1 MTVGEEGTTM
11 ADPHNEAPPPKPA
24 FLRLRHDP
32 PRLLTPLRRRLR
44 HIYVRATEAGW
55 FGLTPLQTH
64 VVICGFPRSGT
75 TMLQLMFETAVA
87 DAKAFGRERS
97 GLSVA
102 RYTWPGSHAVF
113 LSKKPDD
120 IFYVS
125 DIRDYYRDLKT
136 TVKFVLS
143 VRDPRAVLTSRHVSK
158 PGYTVPTEKW
168 LAVDAHVTYQR
179 QFADVIVTEYRDA
192 VMEPR
197 LVQERLVAF
206 TGLPLKG
213 NFDDFHKDVPQ
224 HFDTRALNGVRPIDR
239 ASLDKWRAPEH
250 RERIQQILRDIP
262 HLPERLVADG
272 YEPDTSWTDEYR

>member
-1 MTVGEEGTTM
+1 M
-11 ADPHNEAPPPKPA
+11 ADPLMEAPPPKPA
-24 FLRLRHDP
+24 FLRQRHEP
-32 PRLLTPLRRRLR
+32 QRMLTPVRRRLR
-44 HIYVRATEAGW
+44 HAYVRLTEQGC
-55 FGLTPLQTH
+55 FGLTPLKTH

-75 TMLQLMFETAVA
+75 TMLQLMFESVVA
-87 DAKAFGRERS
+87 EAKVFGRERS

-102 RYTWPGSHAVF
+102 KYTWPGRHSVF

-120 IFYVS
+120 VFYVS
-125 DIRDYYRDLKT
+125 EIRDYYRGLITD
-136 TVKFVLS
+136 VKFVLS

-168 LAVDAHVTYQR
+168 LAVDSHIDYQR

-192 VMEPR
+192 VEQPR
-197 LVQERLVAF
+197 GVQERLVAF

-224 HFDTRALNGVRPIDR
+224 HFDTRALNGVRPIDS

-250 RERIQQILRDIP
+250 RERIRQILLEIP
-262 HLPERLVADG
+262 DLPQRLVASG
-272 YEPDTSWTDEYR
+272 YESDTSWVHEYL

>member
-1 MTVGEEGTTM
+1 VSVADNQHGRDRVGG
-11 ADPHNEAPPPKPA
+11 PPPKPA
-24 FLRLRHDP
+24 FLRHRNDP

-44 HIYVRATEAGW
+44 HAYVRMTEAGW
-55 FGLTPLQTH
+55 LGLKPLKTH

-75 TMLQLMFETAVA
+75 TMLQLMFESAVA
-87 DAKAFGRERS
+87 DAQAFGRERS

-102 RYTWPGSHAVF
+102 RYTWPGRHSVF

-125 DIRDYYRDLKT
+125 EIREYYRDLRT
-136 TVKFVLS
+136 AATFVLS

-168 LAVDAHVTYQR
+168 LAVDAHITYQR
-179 QFADVIVTEYRDA
+179 QFPDVIVTEYRDA
-192 VMEPR
+192 VERPR
-197 LVQERLVAF
+197 HVQERLVAF

-213 NFDDFHKDVPQ
+213 NFDDFHKDVPE

-250 RERIQQILRDIP
+250 RDRIRQILAEIP
-262 HLPERLVADG
+262 DLPARLIAAG
-272 YEPDTSWTDEYR
+272 YETDTSWVEAYR